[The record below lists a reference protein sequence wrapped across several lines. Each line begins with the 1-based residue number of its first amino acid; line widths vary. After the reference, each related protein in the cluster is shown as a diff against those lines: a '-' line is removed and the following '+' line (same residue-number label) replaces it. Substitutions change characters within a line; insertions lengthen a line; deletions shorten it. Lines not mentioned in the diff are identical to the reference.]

1 MVRRSVRSV
10 LIAASAVA
18 ASLPV
23 SGQVVISQV
32 YGGGGNANSVFNRD
46 FIELRNLTNQVVVL
60 EGWSVQYL
68 PAGNDTLDWQVTAL
82 SGLIHPNGY
91 LLIQEGTK
99 DNPVASPPLPKPDV
113 IDDTNL
119 NLEFGRV
126 ALVRSARPLPRG
138 CPIPSQSDLMDLVG
152 YGDPTCHEGS
162 GPAPTLGNT
171 TAAIR
176 KGGGKTDTNDNKADF
191 VEGAP
196 FPRNTAYDWPV
207 RPVRRHKR
215 LPQQGQ

>member
-99 DNPVASPPLPKPDV
+99 DNPVAWPPLPKPDV

-126 ALVRSARPLPRG
+126 ALVHSTDRLPKG
-138 CPIPSQSDLMDLVG
+138 CPSALQPDLVDLVG
-152 YGDPTCHEGS
+152 YGDATCHEGS
-162 GPAPTLGNT
+162 AQAPKLDNEH
-171 TAAIR
+171 AALR
-176 KGGGKTDTNDNKADF
+176 KGQGTTDTNDNGADF
-191 VEGAP
+191 TTGTP

-207 RPVRRHKR
+207 RPVRRHKH
-215 LPQQGQ
+215 GGGS